1 MKRLLSLTLALV
13 MILSLSACGQ
23 SAAAQSVDEQIDAI
37 GEVTLD
43 SESKI
48 AEAESAL
55 AGLAEEDRK
64 QVKGAED
71 LAKARTAYEALVVEE
86 AITAIGTVT
95 LDSGD
100 AITAAC
106 AAYDGASA
114 EVQAA
119 VRNAAQ
125 LSAAEA
131 SISDLRVQK
140 VTEMIDAIGEVTP
153 EDSEAIQTA
162 QNMLNALF
170 SEDAAK
176 VTNAGTLEMAAQSL
190 KALKEQQAEALLAN
204 IRKDE
209 DRIQNINFYSPK
221 ALKYYSNG
229 SWAAVVRCFILPYLG
244 RNDSSV
250 WLRLIYNYTGSDW
263 VFFEKAIVVADG
275 QKFEKSFDYSDIV
288 RDNEAYSVWEYV
300 DDTVS
305 ASGEKMLW
313 AIANSKETLVRF
325 QGDDYMHDFTVN
337 ATDKQAIREVM
348 TAYDAL
354 K

>member
-13 MILSLSACGQ
+13 IVLSLSACGQ

-100 AITAAC
+100 AITAAR

-119 VRNAAQ
+119 VRNADQ

-140 VTEMIDAIGEVTP
+140 VTEMIDTIGEVTL

-162 QNMLNALF
+162 QNMLNALS

-176 VTNAGTLEMAAQSL
+176 VTNAGALETAAQSL
-190 KALKEQQAEALLAN
+190 KAG
-204 IRKDE
+204 R
-209 DRIQNINFYSPK
+209 
-221 ALKYYSNG
+221 G
-229 SWAAVVRCFILPYLG
+229 AA
-244 RNDSSV
+244 
-250 WLRLIYNYTGSDW
+250 
-263 VFFEKAIVVADG
+263 G
-275 QKFEKSFDYSDIV
+275 QH
-288 RDNEAYSVWEYV
+288 A
-300 DDTVS
+300 
-305 ASGEKMLW
+305 
-313 AIANSKETLVRF
+313 
-325 QGDDYMHDFTVN
+325 QG
-337 ATDKQAIREVM
+337 
-348 TAYDAL
+348 
-354 K
+354 

>member
-13 MILSLSACGQ
+13 MVLSLSACGQ

-86 AITAIGTVT
+86 AITAIGEVT
-95 LDSGD
+95 L
-100 AITAAC
+100 
-106 AAYDGASA
+106 
-114 EVQAA
+114 
-119 VRNAAQ
+119 
-125 LSAAEA
+125 
-131 SISDLRVQK
+131 
-140 VTEMIDAIGEVTP
+140 

-162 QNMLNALF
+162 QNMLNALS

-176 VTNAGTLEMAAQSL
+176 VTNAGALETAAQSL
-190 KALKEQQAEALLAN
+190 KALKKQQAEALLAN
-204 IRKDE
+204 MRKDE

-229 SWAAVVRCFILPYLG
+229 SWAADVRCFILPYLG

-263 VFFEKAIVVADG
+263 VFFEKVIVVADG

-305 ASGEKMLW
+305 ASDEKMLW

>member
-13 MILSLSACGQ
+13 MVLSLSACGQ
-23 SAAAQSVDEQIDAI
+23 SAAAQSVDEQIDTI

-55 AGLAEEDRK
+55 AGLAEEDR
-64 QVKGAED
+64 
-71 LAKARTAYEALVVEE
+71 
-86 AITAIGTVT
+86 
-95 LDSGD
+95 
-100 AITAAC
+100 
-106 AAYDGASA
+106 
-114 EVQAA
+114 
-119 VRNAAQ
+119 
-125 LSAAEA
+125 
-131 SISDLRVQK
+131 
-140 VTEMIDAIGEVTP
+140 
-153 EDSEAIQTA
+153 
-162 QNMLNALF
+162 
-170 SEDAAK
+170 
-176 VTNAGTLEMAAQSL
+176 
-190 KALKEQQAEALLAN
+190 
-204 IRKDE
+204 
-209 DRIQNINFYSPK
+209 IQNINFYSPK

-229 SWAAVVRCFILPYLG
+229 SWAADVRCFILPYLG

-263 VFFEKAIVVADG
+263 VFFEKVIVVADG

-305 ASGEKMLW
+305 ASDEKMLW